1 MPKKTVPPHLRKLV
15 AERALGCCEYC
26 MSQEFFSTS
35 GFTIDHINPAG
46 GDDDLENLALA
57 CHLCNGS
64 KFTKTVAVDPE
75 SGKLVAIFHPRND
88 VWKNHF
94 RWSDDFTKITGTTPT
109 GRATAERLHLNRSY
123 LQNQRALYRLVGIH
137 PPAHSI
143 A

>member
-1 MPKKTVPPHLRKLV
+1 MPKKTVPQFLKKLV

-26 MSQEFFSTS
+26 MSQVFFSTS
-35 GFTIDHINPAG
+35 GFTIDHINPDG
-46 GDDDLENLALA
+46 GNDIENLALA

-75 SGKLVAIFHPRND
+75 TGELVAIFHPRNNA
-88 VWKNHF
+88 WKDHF
-94 RWSDDFTKITGTTPT
+94 CWNDDFTKVIGTTPT
-109 GRATAERLHLNRSY
+109 GRATVVRLHINRSY
-123 LQNQRALYRLVGIH
+123 LLNQRALYSLVGIH